1 MKYTDLVKNMQLQFF
16 KDSIVRVDK
25 MSRPPTK
32 TTWDQQLQGTVHLRV
47 GEWVEILH
55 EYQQGVCS
63 DGGVGCIVSVH
74 EATDPE
80 ETEPSLD
87 DAQKV
92 DVKYLL
98 DGRTERHIN
107 LSRITVIPMPFVTRD
122 GPTLRTRNVEPSVGQ
137 GASVAQDAG
146 QRKTPLMWL
155 KEGLKTR
162 KHERQGWLK
171 DLMLTEGEITSEKS
185 SLWRRILSDYKCQ
198 LSGIEGMKHVMGET
212 FLDPRKHIGTPGV
225 AGDFVSKKRPSQI
238 GVPKNPWTIPYLL
251 HAYGV
256 SRSSFKRY
264 AKHGYHEKSVTD
276 STGAR
281 VLTRECVISDRACA
295 KRTFTAAYFFMRD
308 MIKNHPPPEGL
319 VTYAQQKNHYYQM
332 WSDPNPSVRTWV
344 DSNNNIHSIDVERYT
359 ALARQH
365 DARQPM
371 IKSDLLEALESN
383 VCLSYLALA
392 RYIDFWCGP
401 KTIERWFKSFS
412 SYHLYAKNVKPGL
425 TPGNRE
431 KQVVFAK
438 DVHSGHGLPINPKGV
453 LWVHSDEKW
462 FHALVPRRNAK
473 ACEELGISKES
484 YSVHHKS
491 HIGKVMGH
499 ATVGYHFKGT
509 PDDGG
514 DGYMIGLHRYNHVSI
529 TITKPIVITYHY
541 RHCTTNTVDA
551 RGGKSR

>member
-1 MKYTDLVKNMQLQFF
+1 
-16 KDSIVRVDK
+16 
-25 MSRPPTK
+25 
-32 TTWDQQLQGTVHLRV
+32 
-47 GEWVEILH
+47 
-55 EYQQGVCS
+55 
-63 DGGVGCIVSVH
+63 VGCIVEVH
-74 EATDPE
+74 QATDPGE
-80 ETEPSLD
+80 SEPALADSM
-87 DAQKV
+87 KI

-98 DGRTERHIN
+98 DGRIEKFIN
-107 LSRITVIPMPFVTRD
+107 LKRITVIPMPFVSRE
-122 GPTLRTRNVEPSVGQ
+122 GPTLRSRNVEPSLEQ
-137 GASVAQDAG
+137 SSSVTPDAL

-162 KHERQGWLK
+162 KHERRGWLR
-171 DLMLTEGEITSEKS
+171 DVLLQEGEIIDDTYSI
-185 SLWRRILSDYKCQ
+185 WRRVLSDYKCQ
-198 LSGIEGMKHVMGET
+198 LSGIEGMRCVMEDD
-212 FLDPRKHIGTPGV
+212 FVDPRKHIGTPGV
-225 AGDFVSKKRPSQI
+225 AGDFVSTKRASQI

-251 HAYGV
+251 HAFDV

-264 AKHGYHEKSVTD
+264 LKHG
-276 STGAR
+276 
-281 VLTRECVISDRACA
+281 LREPTATKPPNGRDLGHQCVITNSACSL
-295 KRTFTAAYFFMRD
+295 RTFTPAYFFVRE
-308 MIKNHPPPEGL
+308 MIKTHRPPEGV
-319 VTYAQQKNHYYQM
+319 VTYSEQKSHYHHLWNKAIELPGGYQ
-332 WSDPNPSVRTWV
+332 TFL
-344 DSNNNIHSIDVERYT
+344 DSNNVFQRIDVEKHT

-365 DARQPM
+365 NARQPM
-371 IKSDLLEALESN
+371 IKSDLIEALESN
-383 VCLSYLALA
+383 VCMSYHGLA
-392 RYIDFWCGP
+392 RHIDFWCGP
-401 KTIERWFKSFS
+401 KTIGRWFR
-412 SYHLYAKNVKPGL
+412 SYPGFHMYAKNVKPGL

-438 DVHSGHGLPINPKGV
+438 DVHSGYGLPINPKGV

-473 ACEELGISKES
+473 ACEELGISKGS

-514 DGYMIGLHRYNHVSI
+514 DGYMIGLHRCNHVSI